1 MLTGVTIMSDV
12 FWDFTMLSGGLLPS
26 SGILKRKRWRQ
37 QVSPKIG
44 NSVPYYSVVHPR
56 EDSSY
61 EESHLIY

>member
-1 MLTGVTIMSDV
+1 MSDV

>member
-1 MLTGVTIMSDV
+1 
-12 FWDFTMLSGGLLPS
+12 MLSGRLLTIFRDP
-26 SGILKRKRWRQ
+26 GKEEVRQ

-44 NSVPYYSVVHPR
+44 NSVPHYSVVHPR